1 MPEAILRDGGPKFV
15 QDDVP
20 KEHKYDGPGLHL
32 GALWGSVG
40 IAEETVDD
48 FGAGL
53 GFNLE
58 SADSVF
64 LQL

>member
-1 MPEAILRDGGPKFV
+1 MPEAILRDGEPKSSKTC
-15 QDDVP
+15 Q
-20 KEHKYDGPGLHL
+20 KKHKYDGPGLHL

-40 IAEETVDD
+40 IAEETLDD
-48 FGAGL
+48 FGNGL

-58 SADSVF
+58 SAGSIF